1 MKIVVLCDLHFGPGK
16 NNENIYNSLTQVVYP
31 YIMNNPIDLIVIC
44 GDDTDDRISL
54 DQIASRYW
62 LQFWSDISSFR
73 KPDGTPIPVRGLSGT
88 ESHQRNQ
95 LQALQFLIKDI
106 NRNVKVF
113 ETSGIENFNGLD
125 FLYIP
130 EESVYDKHEFYKNT
144 LFSGKSFDMVF
155 GHGMF
160 DFIGNNGWGVTE
172 ERSLKGSPIW
182 NIKDFGNVKGCVCF
196 GHIHIAQNY
205 KDFIYYGG
213 SLTRFCQGEDNPKGF
228 LCVDYNPEN
237 GSHITN
243 FIENPLAP
251 QLKTISLTDSN
262 CNLQADEIIKNIIS
276 TRESM
281 RADELRVMINRE
293 KIDLSKLQIIQR
305 YFNSDR
311 SLGVR
316 IEIKRQD
323 LIQPNNIQQSSYSGI
338 GSGENLESYQPTNI
352 LSIQFPGIVDPLDW
366 QHNTIEYAKNKY
378 GVDISNNEM
387 IDIIGKCIQEN

>member
-1 MKIVVLCDLHFGPGK
+1 MKIVVLCDLHFGPSK
-16 NNENIYNSLTQVVYP
+16 NNENIYNSLSQVVYP
-31 YIMNNPIDLIVIC
+31 YILNNPIDLIVIC

-62 LQFWSDISSFR
+62 LQFWKDITSFK

-95 LQALQFLIKDI
+95 LQALQFWVKDTDV
-106 NRNVKVF
+106 NVKLY
-113 ETSGIENFNGLD
+113 ETSGIENFNGLN

-130 EESVYDKHEFYKNT
+130 EESVYDKYEFYKNT
-144 LFSGKSFDMVF
+144 LYSGTQIDMAF

-182 NIKDFGNVKGCVCF
+182 NIKDFEHVKGCVCF

-205 KDFIYYGG
+205 KNFIYYGG
-213 SLTRFCQGEDNPKGF
+213 SLTRFCQGEDAPKGF

-237 GSHITN
+237 GTHSVD

-251 QLKTISLTDSN
+251 QLKTISLNKQICDLT
-262 CNLQADEIIKNIIS
+262 ADEIIKYIIS
-276 TRESM
+276 TRDSM
-281 RADELRVMINRE
+281 FANELRVMVNRE
-293 KIDLSKLQIIQR
+293 ILDLSKLQIIQR

-311 SLGVR
+311 SLGIR
-316 IEIKRQD
+316 IEIKRTE
-323 LIQPNNIQQSSYSGI
+323 IMQPVDGCCDGTH
-338 GSGENLESYQPTNI
+338 GSDNLGSVEPVNI
-352 LSIQFPGIVDPLDW
+352 LSKQFPGIVDPLDW
-366 QHNTIEYAKNKY
+366 QYNTIEYAKNKY
-378 GVDISNNEM
+378 GVDIDNGDM
-387 IDIIGKCIQEN
+387 IDIIGKCIQEC